1 MIFFIIFIRI
11 TNSIFFLIHKMLI
24 YSYIF
29 LKIDSKSKTNINID
43 INKNE
48 TYGLFINYKQ
58 FCIYVDATA
67 LQK

>member
-1 MIFFIIFIRI
+1 
-11 TNSIFFLIHKMLI
+11 MLI

-67 LQK
+67 LQKWNKIMLFSSLQFEL